1 MKEKIKQK
9 PGFFYSLFVVAAIV
23 ILITVGMLFYEAS
36 ITTMFL
42 LSWLIVIPACIKLG
56 YKNEELEE
64 FAFEVGKSAFQSNVI
79 ILSVG
84 VLIASWIACGTIPA
98 VVYAGLKVITPKI
111 FLLATLI
118 LCSLTSLATGTS
130 WGTLGTAGLA
140 MISIGSSLG
149 VPAGLTAGAIISGA
163 FFGDK
168 MSPLSDSTNL
178 APAVCGGDLI
188 THIKHMVFTT
198 GPAYLISAILYTV
211 IGFKYA
217 NNSIDYNQINGVL
230 SILDKHFQIGFIE
243 FLPILFLLTLLLM
256 QKPAILSILSA
267 SIFGI
272 VLAIIRQGQNVKSML
287 NYLLSGY
294 SIDTGVFYTNK
305 LLNRGGIMSM
315 AETVLLVFIVFLIAG
330 ILQKVGF
337 LEALLEP
344 LISKIGNSR
353 TKLVGTTFIISYLT
367 NAFSSSMMF
376 TSVMV
381 GTLMTPLFKEFRLK
395 PENLSRIIED
405 TATLGAPLIPWNSN
419 AIFASQTLG
428 VSQFDFIPYCFLNW
442 ITPIISF
449 MYGATGF
456 TMVKYSQEE
465 WDVLK
470 EKEAQDIENCKL
482 ACIGE

>member
-1 MKEKIKQK
+1 MAENIKQK
-9 PGFFYSLFVVAAIV
+9 PTFGYSLTLIVSIVVLV
-23 ILITVGMLFYEAS
+23 MVGMIGFGAS
-36 ITTMFL
+36 IITMFL
-42 LSWLIVIPACIKLG
+42 LSWLIVIPASMRLG
-56 YKNEELEE
+56 YKNSELEE
-64 FAFEVGKSAFQSNVI
+64 FAYDVGKDAFQSNII

-84 VLIASWIACGTIPA
+84 VLIGAWIACGTIPSI
-98 VVYAGLKVITPKI
+98 VYGGLKIITPKY
-111 FLLATLI
+111 FLLTTLL

-178 APAVCGGDLI
+178 APAVCGGELI
-188 THIKHMVFTT
+188 SHIKHMIYTT
-198 GPAYLISAILYTV
+198 GPAYIISAVLYTV

-217 NNSIDYNQINGVL
+217 DKTIDYNQINQVL
-230 SILDKHFQIGFIE
+230 GILDSNFKIGFVE
-243 FLPILFLLTLLLM
+243 FIPIIFLFILLLM
-256 QKPAILSILSA
+256 QKPAIVSILSSA
-267 SIFGI
+267 VVGC
-272 VLAIIRQGQNVKSML
+272 VLAVFRQGEAVSDIL

-294 SIDTGVFYTNK
+294 SIDTGMVYANK

-337 LEALLEP
+337 LEALLTPMIER
-344 LISKIGNSR
+344 IGNSR
-353 TKLVGTTFIISYLT
+353 TKLVGCTFIVSYFT

-376 TSVMV
+376 TSVLV
-381 GTLMTPLFKEFRLK
+381 GTLMTPLYKEFRLK

-428 VSQFDFIPYCFLNW
+428 VSPYEFIPYCFLNW
-442 ITPIISF
+442 ITPIISLF
-449 MYGATGF
+449 YGATGI
-456 TMVKYSQEE
+456 TMTTFDEE
-465 WDVLK
+465 LEVQNTSACCL
-470 EKEAQDIENCKL
+470 ENN
-482 ACIGE
+482 E